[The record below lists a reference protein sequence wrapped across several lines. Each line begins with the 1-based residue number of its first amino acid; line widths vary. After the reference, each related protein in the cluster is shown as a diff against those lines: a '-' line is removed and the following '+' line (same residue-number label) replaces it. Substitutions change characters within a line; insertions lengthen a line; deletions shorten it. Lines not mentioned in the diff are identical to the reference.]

1 MPPEIPASLL
11 ALLSILGTLAVGAM
25 SPGPSFV
32 VVVRASAGSSRRDGL
47 AAALGMGCGGL
58 VFAGLALAGLQALLM
73 QVAWL
78 YLMLKA
84 AGGAYLVYLGW
95 RIWRGAKTP
104 LSAAA
109 GTTTGGAAVAVPGWR
124 RSFAIAFAT
133 QISNPKTAIWYA
145 SVFAAFLPN
154 PIPGWMFW
162 ALLPLIFTLEAGWY
176 TIVACA
182 FSAARPR
189 AIYLGAKLWIDR
201 CAGAVVG
208 LLGGR
213 LILEAIRAK
222 A

>member
-1 MPPEIPASLL
+1 MDPTL
-11 ALLSILGTLAVGAM
+11 ALLSILGTLAIGAM

-32 VVVRASAGSSRRDGL
+32 VVVRASAGFSRRDGL
-47 AAALGMGCGGL
+47 VAALGMGCGGL

-73 QVAWL
+73 QVEWL
-78 YLMLKA
+78 YLVLKV
-84 AGGAYLVYLGW
+84 AGGAYLMYLGY

-104 LSAAA
+104 LA
-109 GTTTGGAAVAVPGWR
+109 GANGADGAGGGWR
-124 RSFAIAFAT
+124 KSFAIAFAT

-162 ALLPLIFTLEAGWY
+162 AVPPLIFALEAGWY
-176 TIVACA
+176 TIVALA

-201 CAGAVVG
+201 CAGGIVG

-213 LILEAIRAK
+213 LVLEALRGRA